1 MSPFDDA
8 NFCFPVQPGLL
19 ANDRVKLTL
28 MTVGIP
34 LIMNLNPANHYKAYS
49 SCLGLF
55 PCHLRPP

>member
-8 NFCFPVQPGLL
+8 NFCFPVQPDLL

-34 LIMNLNPANHYKAYS
+34 PIMTQNSANHHKAYS
-49 SCLGLF
+49 SRLGF
-55 PCHLRPP
+55 FSCHLRPP